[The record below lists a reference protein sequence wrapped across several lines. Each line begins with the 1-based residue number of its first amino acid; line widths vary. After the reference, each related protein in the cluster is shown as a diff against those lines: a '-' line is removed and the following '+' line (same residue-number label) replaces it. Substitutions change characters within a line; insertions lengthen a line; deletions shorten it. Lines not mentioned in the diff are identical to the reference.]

1 MKVAS
6 ILSEI
11 GRNILTGTARARLFA
26 ILLGVLACTLAAADA
41 ITITIIQ
48 SAAQR
53 YLDSGAAIR
62 TLTTS
67 NEVDGSTCERLTETD
82 GIQRAGA
89 LREADP
95 TGLPALPRSP
105 VATFEASPAF
115 ADILGIDPRESG
127 IWGSQAL
134 ANSRGVTPGD
144 RIETTHGATFVAATF
159 DYPSDGRDAR
169 LNLAIVVPTL
179 STGIFDECWALVWP
193 ENPDLDGII
202 RSATTPGAGQAE
214 PVTIAQLNTT
224 QGARFDG
231 LASFNDRITRWASLA
246 VVAIG
251 VGLGWLSVTRRRL
264 EHASSLHAGQTRGA
278 LLTSVLTETA
288 VWALTAAII
297 GLEIVAVALTTS
309 AVGLE
314 GSLFGDLAQTVL
326 GGSAAAV
333 IGAAG
338 ASLLVREK
346 HLFRFFKE
354 RG

>member
-1 MKVAS
+1 VKVAS
-6 ILSEI
+6 VLSEI
-11 GRNILTGTARARLFA
+11 GRNILTGTARAGLFA
-26 ILLGVLACTLAAADA
+26 ILLGVLAGALAAADA
-41 ITITIIQ
+41 LTITSIQ

-53 YLDSGAAIR
+53 YVDSGAAMR

-82 GIQRAGA
+82 GIPNAGA
-89 LREADP
+89 MREADP
-95 TGLPALPRSP
+95 TELPALPRSP

-115 ADILGIDPRESG
+115 ADILGIDPQTSG
-127 IWGSQAL
+127 IWVSQAL
-134 ANSRGVTPGD
+134 ADSFGVTAGD
-144 RIETTHGATFVAATF
+144 RIETTHGSTLIAATF

-179 STGIFDECWALVWP
+179 STDIFDECWALVWP

-214 PVTIAQLNTT
+214 PVTIAQLNKT
-224 QGARFDG
+224 QGARFHG
-231 LASFNDRITRWASLA
+231 LASFDDRITRWASLA
-246 VVAIG
+246 VVVIG
-251 VGLGWLSVTRRRL
+251 AGLGWLSVARRRL
-264 EHASSLHAGQTRGA
+264 EYASSLHAGQTRGA
-278 LLTSVLTETA
+278 LLAAVLIETV
-288 VWALTAAII
+288 VWALAAAII

-309 AVGLE
+309 AVRLE
-314 GSLFGDLAQTVL
+314 GSLLGDLAQTVL

-333 IGAAG
+333 IGAAT